1 MDEFD
6 AKHSD
11 LSSENAALQLQIQ
24 KLKDELG
31 KRDAS
36 GNRAEELAVQVRRL
50 EDEKKA
56 LVAELEVLKRKVR
69 GIEKILR
76 GE

>member
-6 AKHSD
+6 TKHSD
-11 LSSENAALQLQIQ
+11 LASENASLQLQIQ
-24 KLKDELG
+24 KLKEELG
-31 KRDAS
+31 KRDAIGS
-36 GNRAEELAVQVRRL
+36 RAEELVAQVRRL
-50 EDEKKA
+50 GDDKKE
-56 LVAELEVLKRKVR
+56 LVAELEVLRKKVR